1 MVHIICESETFGQGK
16 WYIFKKMSET
26 ITMEK
31 REMNPQSSFTII
43 WIRNKKQI
51 FMNSFGRPIQIAAL
65 NFCTYI
71 THFKGN

>member
-1 MVHIICESETFGQGK
+1 
-16 WYIFKKMSET
+16 MSEI